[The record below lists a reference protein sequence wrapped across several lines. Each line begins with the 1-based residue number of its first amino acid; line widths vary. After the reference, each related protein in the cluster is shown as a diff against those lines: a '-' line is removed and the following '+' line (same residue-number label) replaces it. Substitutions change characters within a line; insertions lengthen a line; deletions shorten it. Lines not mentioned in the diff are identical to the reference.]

1 MTQTE
6 TIDLPRELEDAVG
19 RVLARACDL
28 ELRLAT
34 AESCTGGLVA
44 SMLTDVEGC
53 SHAFER
59 GFVVYTDAAKR
70 ELLDV
75 SAELLARDGAVS
87 KACALAMAEGALARS
102 AADVSI
108 ALTGYA
114 GPTKDGGEEG
124 LVHLACARRGREP
137 SHLEAHYGAIGRG
150 PIRLACA
157 RDALSML
164 EEAMPG

>member
-19 RVLARACDL
+19 RVLERACAL

-59 GFVVYTDAAKR
+59 GFVVYTDEAKR
-70 ELLDV
+70 ELLGV
-75 SAELLARDGAVS
+75 GAEILGRDGAVS

-102 AADVSI
+102 AADIAV

-114 GPTKDGGEEG
+114 GPTQDGGEEG
-124 LVHLACARRGREP
+124 LVHLACAGRGRATH
-137 SHLEAHYGAIGRG
+137 HLEAHYGAIGRG
-150 PIRLACA
+150 PVRLACA

-164 EEAMPG
+164 EAMLG

>member
-6 TIDLPRELEDAVG
+6 TIDLPRDIEDAVG

-59 GFVVYTDAAKR
+59 GFVVYTDEAKQ
-70 ELLDV
+70 ELLGVDDAV
-75 SAELLARDGAVS
+75 LAGDGAVS

-102 AADVSI
+102 AADVAV

-114 GPTKDGGEEG
+114 GPTGDGGEEG
-124 LVHLACARRGREP
+124 LVHLACARRGHETR
-137 SHLEAHYGAIGRG
+137 HLEAHYGPIGRG

-157 RDALSML
+157 RDALGMM
-164 EEAMPG
+164 EAMLP